1 MDCCNHEGKSA
12 GDARFEIKKVAD
24 GVHVVVAAPA
34 YKVNSN
40 TAIIE
45 SDDGVTIVDT
55 HSKPSAARVIVERL
69 REITTKPV
77 RYVVNTHFHWDHWHG
92 NEVYPAA
99 YPHAEIV
106 TNQLTREA
114 MVRKGLKRIQD
125 HVRQVPQ
132 EIAQLKADL
141 AIARAPAE
149 RARLEAAVRLAESY
163 LAEVRALRPALPTI
177 AFEQTMKLYRRDR
190 EIHLLYLGRAHT
202 EGDVFVYL
210 PREKVVVT
218 GDAVI
223 GWTPFMGDGYPED
236 WVTTLDRLAQ
246 LDFTHIIMGHGDV
259 AGRDWLQTFRGYVHD
274 MVDAVRAEVAAGG
287 VGLTVLNY
295 MNGNHSRRPEDLFCD
310 DCDLCRL
317 AHEPLCRRLRGQVG
331 VAADGGDAEY
341 LALPARNF
349 LPVPEGVSVVQM
361 AREFGGAVI
370 AIDRGTHKLKAVSEF
385 GALAALD
392 ADTPDLSDCVR
403 AVAPGGAAVAIDL
416 VGTAQTLG
424 ACLEALGPR
433 GRLVLLTTFPG
444 GVTEVAPRR
453 MVQAEISIL
462 GSRYA
467 SRWEVAQAARLV
479 AARRI
484 TPGVSEVVPL
494 SNVEH
499 LHDRLG

>member
-1 MDCCNHEGKSA
+1 MDCCSHEGRTV

-24 GVHVVVAAPA
+24 GVHAAVAAPA

-45 SDDGVTIVDT
+45 SDDGVVIVDT

-69 REITTKPV
+69 SEITTKPV

-125 HVRQVPQ
+125 HVRQVPH

-141 AIARAPAE
+141 ATARAPAE

-259 AGRDWLQTFRGYVHD
+259 AGRDWLQTFRLRPRHGRRRARRGRRGRHARGSPAARARTARPRLREALFPLRSLSSLAPGSPRQHRAHLHD
-274 MVDAVRAEVAAGG
+274 GELGRGLDIRAQVLHEWGGRLRYETVGHPRVGATDALVRVEACG

-295 MNGNHSRRPEDLFCD
+295 MNGNHSRRPEDLP
-310 DCDLCRL
+310 RIPG
-317 AHEPLCRRLRGQVG
+317 HEAVG
-331 VAADGGDAEY
+331 T
-341 LALPARNF
+341 
-349 LPVPEGVSVVQM
+349 VV
-361 AREFGGAVI
+361 EV
-370 AIDRGTHKLKAVSEF
+370 
-385 GALAALD
+385 
-392 ADTPDLSDCVR
+392 
-403 AVAPGGAAVAIDL
+403 GAAV
-416 VGTAQTLG
+416 TTLSAG
-424 ACLEALGPR
+424 QRVMSYFYLFCEDR
-433 GRLVLLTTFPG
+433 KSTRLN
-444 GVTEVAPRR
+444 
-453 MVQAEISIL
+453 S
-462 GSRYA
+462 S
-467 SRWEVAQAARLV
+467 
-479 AARRI
+479 
-484 TPGVSEVVPL
+484 
-494 SNVEH
+494 H
-499 LHDRLG
+499 